1 MPMTKSQRDDI
12 KQCLLDC
19 LSDKDFM
26 SILADKV
33 SELQGQVA
41 VNQKEIGNLK
51 RKLNYFEQ
59 NQKLKHLR
67 LYGLKEEENEN
78 LIERVQDTFSKFI
91 SINARRELFLQKKSL
106 KGSAV
111 VITEELAQL
120 NYKLLQ
126 LAKGRVGPKDAWS
139 REGDIFVK
147 FRGKINKGF
156 LNDRKYDVVELS
168 ETWMNSSLPSSIVSI
183 DGYNFV
189 RSDRVG

>member
-26 SILADKV
+26 SILADKVAEVVGSTLGDHHLSKLEGQV

-78 LIERVQDTFSKFI
+78 LIERVQDTFSKVMKIEKIPIENCYRVGMKNVKDQKPKPVLMQYI
-91 SINARRELFLQKKSL
+91 SINARRELFLQKK
-106 KGSAV
+106 
-111 VITEELAQL
+111 T
-120 NYKLLQ
+120 
-126 LAKGRVGPKDAWS
+126 
-139 REGDIFVK
+139 
-147 FRGKINKGF
+147 
-156 LNDRKYDVVELS
+156 
-168 ETWMNSSLPSSIVSI
+168 
-183 DGYNFV
+183 
-189 RSDRVG
+189 